1 MTLSVLRVVKEYLVM
16 AKFKTITTGPE
27 RQFLIASEKHQFPN
41 NKNDCRKNVYQQANL
56 HGPNITWSNSNKLM
70 FHK

>member
-16 AKFKTITTGPE
+16 AKFNTITTGPE

-41 NKNDCRKNVYQQANL
+41 NKNDCRKNVY
-56 HGPNITWSNSNKLM
+56 
-70 FHK
+70 